1 MTAGPSPAA
10 ELRRLSARPAA
21 LPLTTAFM
29 VVVVFLGFA
38 PRAASA
44 QEAAPPA
51 AQSGAVPSEPGEP
64 AAPLPASSEPA
75 DPSGSEAPPASAEAA
90 PPPEAAV
97 PDAAPP
103 ASEVPAS
110 ASPDPAAVAADPGL
124 DDRSRM
130 ELAVLALV
138 NQARAQHGLPPLT
151 LDNRLVAAAREH
163 AVDMARGRFC
173 RHNGRDG
180 SKARDRMRRNGYPYN
195 NWAGENIIC
204 SRRSAEA
211 MVQWWLNSPP
221 HRRNILHGHFRHIG
235 VGVSMNGQWGADGV
249 LVFAAGADETMEADV
264 FKAFR
269 EGRLADWVAATGER

>member
-10 ELRRLSARPAA
+10 EPRRRSARPAA

-51 AQSGAVPSEPGEP
+51 AQSGAVPSEPVDP

-110 ASPDPAAVAADPGL
+110 AAPDPAAVAADPGL